1 MNMTPQLRRLA
12 AFVCLALLLAAAII
26 PGAFG
31 LPLAFVFALCFIVSI
46 SVCVVLP
53 IVENE
58 ARAVP
63 ALELPAFSPR
73 PPPLR

>member
-1 MNMTPQLRRLA
+1 MNVTPQLRRLA
-12 AFVCLALLLAAAII
+12 AFACLALLLAVAII

-31 LPLAFVFALCFIVSI
+31 LPLAFVFALCFVISI

-53 IVENE
+53 FIENQT
-58 ARAVP
+58 RTVP
-63 ALELPAFSPR
+63 VLDLPAFSPR

>member
-12 AFVCLALLLAAAII
+12 AFVSLALLLLAAIT
-26 PGAFG
+26 PGLCG
-31 LPLAFVFALCFIVSI
+31 LPLDFVVVLCFVISI

-53 IVENE
+53 VVENKTHT
-58 ARAVP
+58 VP

-73 PPPLR
+73 PPPVK